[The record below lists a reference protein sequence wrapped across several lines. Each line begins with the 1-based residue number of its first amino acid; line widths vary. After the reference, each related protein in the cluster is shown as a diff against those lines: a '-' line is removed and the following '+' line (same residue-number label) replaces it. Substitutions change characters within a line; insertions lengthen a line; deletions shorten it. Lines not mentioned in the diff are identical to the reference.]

1 MLEPSNNADL
11 PPIPGKRYFTIGE
24 VSDLCGVK
32 PHVLRYWEQEFPQL
46 KPVKRRGNRRYYQR
60 QDVLI
65 IRQIRS
71 LLYEQGF
78 TIGGARNRLEGDD
91 AQVDVNQLLALVEV
105 HLSIVA
111 GEPIPGS
118 ADGKA
123 LFIQQAA
130 NLPNDQHVLALV
142 IAAVAAAFD
151 GLELREFLLPVAQ
164 YVRFDATEIADFAD
178 GEVALSRDRR

>member
-1 MLEPSNNADL
+1 MIAQKGFENLSAAALAAKNLDELLEL
-11 PPIPGKRYFTIGE
+11 Q
-24 VSDLCGVK
+24 
-32 PHVLRYWEQEFPQL
+32 PHLMNE
-46 KPVKRRGNRRYYQR
+46 
-60 QDVLI
+60 
-65 IRQIRS
+65 
-71 LLYEQGF
+71 
-78 TIGGARNRLEGDD
+78 
-91 AQVDVNQLLALVEV
+91 LLALAEV